1 MDRYGLPV
9 NGHAGG
15 TVAGSGGTP
24 FLNGVKSSLTCID
37 DEPFLIC
44 FVPKN
49 GLTGTLGGGGGG
61 GADSAAEAVVEVAD
75 GRRAAAAAAAPVAV
89 VLLVLVEVFDAPG
102 VNEAAAGF
110 GLNTNAALV
119 ALNFFAPP
127 AGGLAPGAAVDG
139 ALVSAVPEADIA
151 GTGAVAVAAAGA
163 GAVPAF

>member
-1 MDRYGLPV
+1 MDRYDLPV
-9 NGHAGG
+9 KGHVGG
-15 TVAGSGGTP
+15 TVEGSGGTP

-49 GLTGTLGGGGGG
+49 GLTGTLGV
-61 GADSAAEAVVEVAD
+61 GADSTAEAVVEVAD
-75 GRRAAAAAAAPVAV
+75 GRRAEAAAAPAAVVVAV
-89 VLLVLVEVFDAPG
+89 AVLDAPG

-127 AGGLAPGAAVDG
+127 AGGLASVDVDG
-139 ALVSAVPEADIA
+139 AVVPAVPEADAA
-151 GTGAVAVAAAGA
+151 GTVAAAAAGAA